1 MKELKQCLIHKTE
14 HFQTTRKVFNVL
26 SESFIYGFLK
36 YILYYSYENASSATG
51 ATRLHFSFFLHHNI
65 NLSTKSIILLILITT
80 LLYFLSISLK
90 YTKLHLEDERRNS
103 YVECLFL
110 QLSVLPNDKIFFYTH
125 FYKVLH

>member
-14 HFQTTRKVFNVL
+14 HFQTTRKVFNVI
-26 SESFIYGFLK
+26 SES
-36 YILYYSYENASSATG
+36 LYYSYENASSATG

-65 NLSTKSIILLILITT
+65 NLSTKSIILLIIIMT

-110 QLSVLPNDKIFFYTH
+110 QLSVLPNDKIFFYRH